1 MRGERAGPGI
11 SDIQRSVIGPI
22 RPMGPIG
29 LIGRMG
35 PIGPIGHL
43 HPAKR
48 QTPVRGSAIPKI
60 EASNPE
66 NGTTE
71 GKASLSTGLI
81 NIRNYFT
88 SNYL

>member
-1 MRGERAGPGI
+1 MSGERAGPGI

-22 RPMGPIG
+22 RPI
-29 LIGRMG
+29 G
-35 PIGPIGHL
+35 PIGPIRHSHL
-43 HPAKR
+43 PNAKR

-60 EASNPE
+60 EAGNPE

-71 GKASLSTGLI
+71 GKAPLSTGLI

>member
-11 SDIQRSVIGPI
+11 SDIQRSVIVPI
-22 RPMGPIG
+22 LPMGPIG
-29 LIGRMG
+29 SMGRM
-35 PIGPIGHL
+35 GPIGHL

-60 EASNPE
+60 EAGSPE

-81 NIRNYFT
+81 NIRNYFI